1 MRTRVAMTCLMLAL
15 LPAGAIGAR
24 AARQAPRP
32 DSGQAPRPSSGQAPR
47 PDSGQADA
55 IDAPRIT
62 QQAFKKLVAAH
73 NVVIVD
79 TRVIEAFEQ
88 SHMRGALPLPLEG
101 RLTWPDAYEKTVA
114 ILLKT
119 RKPVVVYCA

>member
-1 MRTRVAMTCLMLAL
+1 MRTFALVCLAFAL
-15 LPAGAIGAR
+15 LPAGGR
-24 AARQAPRP
+24 AQ
-32 DSGQAPRPSSGQAPR
+32 S
-47 PDSGQADA
+47 DA

-62 QQAFKKLVAAH
+62 QQAFKKLVAAN

-79 TRVIEAFEQ
+79 TRNIEAFEQ

-101 RLTWPDAYEKTVA
+101 RLTWPDEYEKTVA

-119 RKPVVVYCA
+119 KKPVVAYCA

>member
-1 MRTRVAMTCLMLAL
+1 MMLVL
-15 LPAGAIGAR
+15 LSAGALS
-24 AARQAPRP
+24 APRRG
-32 DSGQAPRPSSGQAPR
+32 SE
-47 PDSGQADA
+47 QADA

-62 QQAFKKLVAAH
+62 QQAFKKLVAAN

-79 TRVIEAFEQ
+79 TRVLDAFEV
-88 SHMRGALPLPLEG
+88 SHMRGALALPLEG

-119 RKPVVVYCA
+119 KKPVVVYCA

>member
-1 MRTRVAMTCLMLAL
+1 MTCFMLAL
-15 LPAGAIGAR
+15 LPAAER
-24 AARQAPRP
+24 AQ
-32 DSGQAPRPSSGQAPR
+32 S
-47 PDSGQADA
+47 ADA

-62 QQAFKKLVAAH
+62 QQAFKKLVAAN

-79 TRVIEAFEQ
+79 SRNSDEFEK

-119 RKPVVVYCA
+119 KKPVVAYCA

>member
-1 MRTRVAMTCLMLAL
+1 MLAFL
-15 LPAGAIGAR
+15 LALWPASAGAQG
-24 AARQAPRP
+24 
-32 DSGQAPRPSSGQAPR
+32 
-47 PDSGQADA
+47 ADA

-62 QQAFKKLVAAH
+62 QQEFKKLIAAH

-79 TRVIEAFEQ
+79 TRNSDEFAR
-88 SHMRGALPLPLEG
+88 SHIAGALELPLEG
-101 RLTWPDAYEKTVA
+101 RLTWADAYEKTVA